1 MGPLLPVRC
10 LAQRDAYVIYTE
22 LIGRPFIKRFALR
35 YRTVVCLSCLSVC
48 DVGVLWQNAWMDQDD
63 TRYGGRPRPGNIVL
77 DGDPAPPGKGHS
89 SHPIF
94 GPCLFPAGTVHRVP
108 CGFVPGF
115 PVVPHVG
122 SIRDNGWARGGTRAS
137 DR

>member
-63 TRYGGRPRPGNIVL
+63 TRYGGRPRPIRHCVRWGPGFLAPKRTQPRNFRVMSVVPMSVVAKRL
-77 DGDPAPPGKGHS
+77 DGSRCH
-89 SHPIF
+89 
-94 GPCLFPAGTVHRVP
+94 L
-108 CGFVPGF
+108 
-115 PVVPHVG
+115 VG
-122 SIRDNGWARGGTRAS
+122 R
-137 DR
+137 